1 MTLEE
6 AKKIRFCN
14 GRGYSTIEFIQ
25 ALQLTEEIKNNNTMT
40 EENKQL
46 LLKDLCA
53 RLPYGV
59 KAQYYGSEEE
69 RLMVD
74 TIETIYAQPPVEI
87 GIGQYGLKIE
97 DIKPYLRPMSS
108 MTDEEK
114 KEFDDFCVI
123 DEFAWNGNSE
133 IGYKN
138 QAFIMSD
145 AIDWLNAHHFD
156 HRGLIPMG
164 LAFEASEGMYKTE

>member
-1 MTLEE
+1 
-6 AKKIRFCN
+6 
-14 GRGYSTIEFIQ
+14 
-25 ALQLTEEIKNNNTMT
+25 MT
-40 EENKQL
+40 EQNKQL
-46 LLKDLCA
+46 LLKDICA

-59 KAQYYGSEEE
+59 ICRYTTAIPLLGEVLNYGP
-69 RLMVD
+69 L
-74 TIETIYAQPPVEI
+74 QEI
-87 GIGQYGLKIE
+87 RRKGEYFTVNGADCLYE

-164 LAFEASEGMYKTE
+164 LAFEASKGMYKTE